1 MTKLRVLVL
10 CFSDYTDNSNVSSKY
25 ARNFL
30 PVLYKSKVLLKE
42 LDLGLINEIQAF
54 KRCKK
59 FPNIFWFHVKCRVNA
74 LGTRAS
80 SELGSH
86 LS

>member
-1 MTKLRVLVL
+1 
-10 CFSDYTDNSNVSSKY
+10 
-25 ARNFL
+25 
-30 PVLYKSKVLLKE
+30 VLYKSKVLLKE
-42 LDLGLINEIQAF
+42 LDLRLINEIPAF

-59 FPNIFWFHVKCRVNA
+59 FSNIFWFNVKCRVNA

-86 LS
+86 PS